1 MIKLSTS
8 SFVFFQES
16 SFSVSKETD
25 FKFVNKLIVDEFI
38 YSWTTL
44 ISRSKANEENLLLRY
59 C

>member
-1 MIKLSTS
+1 MIKLTTS
-8 SFVFFQES
+8 YFVFFQS

-25 FKFVNKLIVDEFI
+25 CKFVNKLIVDEFI

-44 ISRSKANEENLLLRY
+44 IPRSKANEENLLLRY